1 MSIPSEHRSRYVY
14 HMTHLENLESILQNE
29 LLSTNEK
36 TRLGIKHKNIAN
48 HGIQNRRAAMNVTCG
63 PMGTV
68 HDYVPFYFSPSVPML
83 LGLLN
88 SKNLDQQLIIY
99 LAVKID
105 VVEREDVVFTSASA
119 NTNISPTFYCRPEE
133 LANLRWDLIDSY
145 KWSLPSDDDR
155 HAKMAEMLIHEKV
168 EMSEIGFIVVWNKYF
183 KKNANNL
190 LAKANCQ
197 IEIKYGD
204 YQLASRNIHHYFHPF
219 FSKGKERQSLVTG
232 PEMLKSQYQEVVR
245 IIKKQHQ
252 DTVPNPKFENVSDS
266 IDKISEDFSV
276 IPELDAI
283 EELETANAQHWQSVG
298 DHTKRVVEKLKQLEE
313 YSTFSNSQKKVLKL
327 SAYLHDIGKGTSPKD
342 NDGKQKTDK
351 DHPVSAIPMLE
362 RILSEDIESISNR
375 KIRQTVMLVIYHD
388 LIGDVIGNDRDREQI
403 LNVIRTIEDF
413 DMLVAISKAD
423 VSSLISG
430 KRWKDHFSG
439 VPQWL
444 KDINNK
450 VPELRSWVESK
461 LEEAE

>member
-1 MSIPSEHRSRYVY
+1 MSTPSEHRSRYVY

-36 TRLGIKHKNIAN
+36 TRLDIKHKNIAN

-68 HDYVPFYFSPSVPML
+68 HDYVPFYFCPREPML

-88 SKNLDQQLIIY
+88 SKNLDQQFIIY
-99 LAVKID
+99 LAVTID

-119 NTNISPTFYCRPEE
+119 NTNIPPTFYCNPED
-133 LANLRWDLIDSY
+133 LSVLNWNLIDSN
-145 KWSLPSDDDR
+145 KWSFKDDDR

-168 EMSEIGFIVVWNKYF
+168 EVSEIGFIIVWNEKI
-183 KKNANNL
+183 KKIVENL
-190 LAKANCQ
+190 LTKATYQ
-197 IEIKYGD
+197 IKIEYEG
-204 YQLASRNIHHYFHPF
+204 YPLAGRRKWHYFCPF
-219 FSKGKERQSLVTG
+219 FCKGKERQSLVTG
-232 PEMLKSQYQEVVR
+232 PEILKSQYQEVVS

-252 DTVPNPKFENVSDS
+252 DTVPNPKFENVSDA

-342 NDGKQKTDK
+342 NDGKQKTDN
-351 DHPVSAIPMLE
+351 DHPVNAIPMLG

-430 KRWKDHFSG
+430 KRLKDLFSG

-461 LEEAE
+461 LE

>member
-63 PMGTV
+63 PRGTV
-68 HDYVPFYFSPSVPML
+68 HDYVPFYFCPREPML
-83 LGLLN
+83 LRLLN

-119 NTNISPTFYCRPEE
+119 NTNISPTFYCSPEE
-133 LANLRWDLIDSY
+133 LTNLRWDLIDSY
-145 KWSLPSDDDR
+145 EWSLPSDDDR

-168 EMSEIGFIVVWNKYF
+168 EVSEIGFIVVWNEKY
-183 KKNANNL
+183 KKIVENL
-190 LAKANCQ
+190 LTKANYQ
-197 IEIKYGD
+197 IKIEYEG
-204 YQLASRNIHHYFHPF
+204 YYLADRRKWHYFCPF
-219 FSKGKERQSLVTG
+219 FCKGKERQSLVTG
-232 PEMLKSQYQEVVR
+232 PEMLKSQYQEVVS
-245 IIKKQHQ
+245 IIKNQHQ
-252 DTVPNPKFENVSDS
+252 DTVPNPKFENVSDA

-351 DHPVSAIPMLE
+351 DHPVNAIPMLG
-362 RILSEDIESISNR
+362 RILSEDIKSISSR

-388 LIGDVIGNDRDREQI
+388 FIGDVIGNDRDREQI
-403 LNVIRTIEDF
+403 LNVIKTIEDF

-430 KRWKDHFSG
+430 KRCKDLFSG

-444 KDINNK
+444 ENINNQ

>member
-1 MSIPSEHRSRYVY
+1 MSIPSEYRSRYVY
-14 HMTHLENLESILQNE
+14 HMTHLENLKSILQNE

-63 PMGTV
+63 PIGTV
-68 HDYVPFYFSPSVPML
+68 HDYVPFYFCPREPML

-88 SKNLDQQLIIY
+88 SKNLDQQFIIY
-99 LAVKID
+99 LAVTID

-119 NTNISPTFYCRPEE
+119 NTNIPPTFYCNPED
-133 LANLRWDLIDSY
+133 LSVLNWNLIDSN
-145 KWSLPSDDDR
+145 KWSFKDDDR

-168 EMSEIGFIVVWNKYF
+168 EVSEIGFIVVWNEKI
-183 KKNANNL
+183 KKIVENL
-190 LAKANCQ
+190 LTKATYQ
-197 IEIKYGD
+197 IKIEYEG
-204 YQLASRNIHHYFHPF
+204 YPLAGRRKWHYFCPF
-219 FSKGKERQSLVTG
+219 FCKGKERQSLVTG
-232 PEMLKSQYQEVVR
+232 PEILKSQYQEVVS

-252 DTVPNPKFENVSDS
+252 DTVPNPKFENVSDA

-283 EELETANAQHWQSVG
+283 EELETTNAQHWQSVG
-298 DHTKRVVEKLKQLEE
+298 DHTKRVFEKLKQLEE

-342 NDGKQKTDK
+342 NDGKQKTDN
-351 DHPVSAIPMLE
+351 DHPVNAIPMLG

-461 LEEAE
+461 LEEYDD

>member
-68 HDYVPFYFSPSVPML
+68 HDYVPFYFSPREPML
-83 LGLLN
+83 LRLLN

-105 VVEREDVVFTSASA
+105 VVEREDVVLTSASA
-119 NTNISPTFYCRPEE
+119 NTNIPPTFYCSPE
-133 LANLRWDLIDSY
+133 NLSGLNWNLIDCN
-145 KWSLPSDDDR
+145 KWGFSDDDR

-168 EMSEIGFIVVWNKYF
+168 EVSEIGFIVVWNEKY
-183 KKNANNL
+183 KKIVENL
-190 LAKANCQ
+190 LTKANYQ
-197 IEIKYGD
+197 IEIKYEG
-204 YQLASRNIHHYFHPF
+204 YYLAARRKWHYFCPF
-219 FSKGKERQSLVTG
+219 FCQGKERQSLVTG
-232 PEMLKSQYQEVVR
+232 PEMLKFQYQEVVS
-245 IIKKQHQ
+245 IIKNQHQ
-252 DTVPNPKFENVSDS
+252 DTVPNPKFENVSDA
-266 IDKISEDFSV
+266 IDKISEEFSI

-342 NDGKQKTDK
+342 NDGKQKTDN
-351 DHPVSAIPMLE
+351 DHPVNAIPMLG

-375 KIRQTVMLVIYHD
+375 KIRQIVMLVIYHD

-430 KRWKDHFSG
+430 KRLKDLFSG

-444 KDINNK
+444 KNINNK